1 MKYRRILITIL
12 ILTLTII
19 TGCSETSEE
28 QPSKPPE
35 KAITIDDMQDKIDI
49 DNIILTKFTKTMTAT
64 KGEFSV
70 ILAMK
75 NTVYDKFQTI
85 TTPYYYTI
93 LLPISIE
100 NMVVEGVKSVP
111 AQKLKKL
118 TTDEAAKAGIK
129 VNSQAFAGEPYTFFS
144 IEQSVEWNPHSNT
157 SPNLEGKY
165 DFAIQNEDF
174 VNTFYF
180 SDIQLFVN
188 GFNEKGTY

>member
-1 MKYRRILITIL
+1 MKYRKILITIL

-28 QPSKPPE
+28 QRSKPPE

-49 DNIILTKFTKTMTAT
+49 DNIILTKFTKTKTAT
-64 KGEFSV
+64 KGDFSV

-100 NMVVEGVKSVP
+100 NMVVEGVKSIP

-144 IEQSVEWNPHSNT
+144 IEQSVEWNPHSNS

>member
-1 MKYRRILITIL
+1 MKYRKILITIL

-28 QPSKPPE
+28 QRSKPPE

-64 KGEFSV
+64 KGDFSV

-75 NTVYDKFQTI
+75 DTVCNKFQTI

-100 NMVVEGVKSVP
+100 NMVVEGVKSIP

-144 IEQSVEWNPHSNT
+144 IEQSVEWNPHSNS

>member
-1 MKYRRILITIL
+1 MKYRKILVTIL

-28 QPSKPPE
+28 QRSKPPE

-64 KGEFSV
+64 KGDFSV

-75 NTVYDKFQTI
+75 DTVYDEFQTI

-100 NMVVEGVKSVP
+100 NMVVEGVKSIP

-144 IEQSVEWNPHSNT
+144 IEQSVEWNPHSNS

-174 VNTFYF
+174 VNAFYF

>member
-1 MKYRRILITIL
+1 MKYRKILITIL
-12 ILTLTII
+12 ILTITII

-28 QPSKPPE
+28 QQSKPPE

-75 NTVYDKFQTI
+75 DTVYDKFQTI

-100 NMVVEGVKSVP
+100 NTVVEGVKSIP

-118 TTDEAAKAGIK
+118 TTDEAAKAGIR

>member
-1 MKYRRILITIL
+1 MKYRKILVTIL

-28 QPSKPPE
+28 QRSKPPE

-64 KGEFSV
+64 KGDFSV

-75 NTVYDKFQTI
+75 DTVYDEFQTI

-100 NMVVEGVKSVP
+100 NMVVEGVKSIP

-144 IEQSVEWNPHSNT
+144 IEQSVEWNPHSNA

-174 VNTFYF
+174 VNAFYF

>member
-1 MKYRRILITIL
+1 MKYRKILITIL

-28 QPSKPPE
+28 QRSKPPE

-64 KGEFSV
+64 KGDFSV

-75 NTVYDKFQTI
+75 DTVYDEFQTI

-100 NMVVEGVKSVP
+100 NMVVEGVKSIP
-111 AQKLKKL
+111 AQKLQKL

-144 IEQSVEWNPHSNT
+144 IEQSVEWNPHSNS

>member
-1 MKYRRILITIL
+1 MKYRKILITIL

-28 QPSKPPE
+28 QRSKPPE
-35 KAITIDDMQDKIDI
+35 KAITIDDMQDKVDI

-64 KGEFSV
+64 KGDFSV

-75 NTVYDKFQTI
+75 DTVYDEFQTI

-100 NMVVEGVKSVP
+100 NMVVEGVKSIP

-144 IEQSVEWNPHSNT
+144 IEQSVEWNPHSNS

>member
-1 MKYRRILITIL
+1 MKYRKILITIL

-28 QPSKPPE
+28 QQSKPPE

-64 KGEFSV
+64 KGDFSV

-75 NTVYDKFQTI
+75 DTVCNKFQTI

-100 NMVVEGVKSVP
+100 NMVVEGVKSIP

-144 IEQSVEWNPHSNT
+144 IEQSVEWNPHSNS

>member
-1 MKYRRILITIL
+1 MKYRKILITIL

-28 QPSKPPE
+28 QRSKPPE

-49 DNIILTKFTKTMTAT
+49 DNIILMKFTKTMTAT
-64 KGEFSV
+64 KGDFSV

-75 NTVYDKFQTI
+75 DTVYDEFQTI

-100 NMVVEGVKSVP
+100 NMVVEGVKSIP

-144 IEQSVEWNPHSNT
+144 IEQSVEWNPHSNS

>member
-1 MKYRRILITIL
+1 MKYRKILITIL

-19 TGCSETSEE
+19 TGCSETSQE
-28 QPSKPPE
+28 QTPKPSK
-35 KAITIDDMQDKIDI
+35 KVVTIDDMQDKIDI
-49 DNIILTKFTKTMTAT
+49 DNIILTKFTKTMTST
-64 KGEFSV
+64 EGKFSV

-75 NTVYDKFQTI
+75 DTVYDKFQTI

-100 NMVVEGVKSVP
+100 TMVVEGVKSIP

-118 TTDEAAKAGIK
+118 TTDEVAKEGVK

-144 IEQSVEWNPHSNT
+144 IEQSVEWNPHSDT
-157 SPNLEGKY
+157 KPNLEGKY
-165 DFAIQNEDF
+165 DFAIQNEDY
-174 VNTFYF
+174 VNAFYF

-188 GFNEKGTY
+188 GFNEKGIY